1 MLIRHR
7 GKAPV
12 VDPTAYVAPNATLV
26 GDVRIG
32 ARARV
37 MYGAVLDAEGSSITI
52 GEASIVAENAVL
64 RATAVADTPHP
75 VVIGDH
81 VFIGPQTTLLG
92 CDIGRCVYFGT
103 GATVLQGA
111 RLGAGAVV
119 AVGALVHANAVL
131 PEEFFVAPMTVAVGN
146 PVRVVS
152 PDRVEEMTD
161 AVRQVNFAASAFGIE
176 TDWEDRITRYEQIAE
191 VRSREFA
198 AHTND
203 EIITPG

>member
-1 MLIRHR
+1 
-7 GKAPV
+7 
-12 VDPTAYVAPNATLV
+12 
-26 GDVRIG
+26 
-32 ARARV
+32 

-52 GEASIVAENAVL
+52 GEATIVAENAVL

>member
-32 ARARV
+32 SRARV
-37 MYGAVLDAEGSSITI
+37 MYGAVLDGEGSSITV
-52 GEASIVAENAVL
+52 GEATIVAENAVL
-64 RATAVADTPHP
+64 RATAVAGTPHP

-111 RLGAGAVV
+111 RLGAGSVV
-119 AVGALVHANAVL
+119 AVGALVHANALL

-161 AVRQVNFAASAFGIE
+161 AVRQVNFAAAAFGIE
-176 TDWEDRITRYEQIAE
+176 ADWEDRITRYEQIAE
-191 VRSREFA
+191 VRGREFA
-198 AHTND
+198 AHAED
-203 EIITPG
+203 EVITPG